1 MKWYKR
7 ASLQLSLPLAL
18 VVGTGALAQ
27 GVNRV
32 CADYDSAKKTLA
44 FTLSNGCVSSSMKYL
59 GHDFKVEQGYVKN
72 SVKISGGF
80 KYKAPLSRIGT
91 ADCMGRRQVSIVQ
104 PSAAPR
110 RYNVMV
116 AGKWVGTFDF
126 ADSSGRICKAVISHK
141 ARVPGGSK
149 SDIPGYIVNNYRPV
163 NMGNY
168 QTRLAKSP
176 FALLSQLTAGH
187 MNQREGRPETKISI
201 RTEGQLFLA
210 RIRQYGYLDDSV
222 SGGDIVAVIARKGKG
237 FELLKVYKRSMCGR
251 GANAGMWT
259 KKPCP

>member
-1 MKWYKR
+1 MKSYKR
-7 ASLQLSLPLAL
+7 TSLKLSLPLAL
-18 VVGTGALAQ
+18 VVGTSALAQ

-72 SVKISGGF
+72 SVKISGAF
-80 KYKAPLSRIGT
+80 KYKAPVSRIGT
-91 ADCMGRRQVSIVQ
+91 ADCMGRKQVSIVQ
-104 PSAAPR
+104 PNAAPR
-110 RYNVMV
+110 RYNIMV

-126 ADSSGRICKAVISHK
+126 ADSSGRICRNVSTRA
-141 ARVPGGSK
+141 AGTPGSVK
-149 SDIPGYIVNNYRPV
+149 RDIPGYIINNYRPV

-222 SGGDIVAVIARKGKG
+222 SGEDFVAVIARKGKG
-237 FELLKVYKRSMCGR
+237 FELLKVYKRFMCAR
-251 GANAGMWT
+251 GENAGMWT
-259 KKPCP
+259 KRLCP